1 MANKRVCETKTGERD
16 WRNSTRA
23 ASSSSPPP
31 PLDSPLCA
39 SPSHRPAPSLSIRQ
53 TLGTVVSLRA
63 PGKRDT
69 RPSAH
74 RWGWAMLCSTQS
86 GLHSFPSSPRQ
97 NEPPSRCTIP
107 SQVHEHVA
115 ARVPRRKQKERDSA
129 PHCLTSPHCNHM
141 SGKVRLRS
149 RSVAREPHFCL
160 ATYVR
165 TGSRDVNSCVLK
177 GAGTVRTWRSTDDVN
192 FMMRRF

>member
-115 ARVPRRKQKERDSA
+115 APRRKQKERDSA
-129 PHCLTSPHCNHM
+129 PHCLTSPHCYHM

-149 RSVAREPHFCL
+149 RSVAREPHFWFGHLCKDGQL
-160 ATYVR
+160 GCKQLRIKRCGHSAHMALN
-165 TGSRDVNSCVLK
+165 G
-177 GAGTVRTWRSTDDVN
+177 
-192 FMMRRF
+192 